1 MSNIIFILDF
11 YKGIYIFQLLNKKA
25 VPMFSIPLTTF
36 GGNYQFKIYSPTINI
51 VTIFVN
57 FNDIDGSKV
66 AELSVDMETSSYSL
80 VRFFKSGEFINIMKI
95 FSVPTQYHLQPSA

>member
-1 MSNIIFILDF
+1 MEKVFIIPEPSSHHTSTFTEIDEFKGTTILPQDIAIMSNIIFILDF

-36 GGNYQFKIYSPTINI
+36 GGNYQFKIFSPTINA

-66 AELSVDMETSSYSL
+66 A
-80 VRFFKSGEFINIMKI
+80 
-95 FSVPTQYHLQPSA
+95 